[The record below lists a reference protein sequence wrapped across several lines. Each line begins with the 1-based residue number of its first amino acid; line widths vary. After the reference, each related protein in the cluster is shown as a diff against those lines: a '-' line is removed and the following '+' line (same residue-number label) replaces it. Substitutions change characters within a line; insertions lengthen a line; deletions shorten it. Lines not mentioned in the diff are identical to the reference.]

1 MIRLLSR
8 LTVLLCSLTAGAALA
23 GTLDMS
29 VLDESGKPLPDAVV
43 FLDSAQAKRAA
54 KPLTGVQMSQKD
66 LSFIPPLLVVTTGT
80 AVAFPNMDSVRHHVY
95 SFSPTKRFE
104 LKLYVGTPLAPV
116 VFDTPGV
123 VALGCNIHDQ
133 MIGFIVV
140 VDTPYHG
147 ITAQDGRISLRDVP
161 AGSYV
166 LRVWHSRL
174 TNSATPQS
182 QTLQVSANDQVQ
194 KVTLKGLRKK

>member
-1 MIRLLSR
+1 MIPRLSR
-8 LTVLLCSLTAGAALA
+8 LTALLCSLTAGVALA
-23 GTLDMS
+23 GTLDVS

-43 FLDSAQAKRAA
+43 FLDSAQAKRAV
-54 KPLTGVQMSQKD
+54 KPLTGVQMAQKD

-80 AVAFPNMDSVRHHVY
+80 AVAFPNLDSVRHHVY

-104 LKLYVGTPLAPV
+104 LKLYVGTPLAPI
-116 VFDTPGV
+116 VFDVPGV

-147 ITAQDGRISLRDVP
+147 ISAQDGRITLRDVP
-161 AGSYV
+161 AGNYV
-166 LRVWHSRL
+166 MRVWHSRL

-182 QTLQVSANDQVQ
+182 QTLKVENSDQTQ
-194 KVTLKGLRKK
+194 KIALKGLRKK